1 MPSNIMLFLPAQ
13 HIGWLGTCKE
23 YQDAA
28 LLPQG
33 RLTQGVVGGED
44 DPGGLKKSPGRL
56 GLYSE
61 AIRGLEA
68 GKWQDGREI

>member
-13 HIGWLGTCKE
+13 HTGWLGTCKE
-23 YQDAA
+23 SQDAA

-33 RLTQGVVGGED
+33 RLTQGSGWRWLEE
-44 DPGGLKKSPGRL
+44 PPGRL

-61 AIRGLEA
+61 AIRGLEV